1 MKILYKNKFSILIA
15 FVQWIVVNILQLDK
29 FYFVYDIK
37 TNFFYATKI
46 LFLISLI
53 IVWCF
58 IFDVVH
64 KVRSGDE
71 FYRRALFIFVVYGI
85 IAESL
90 VALTW
95 PGVWTNDD
103 LWTLVDISKYST
115 WGAWQHFLTGVYQDV
130 LLQFLPFPGGIILL
144 QNIIISVCVAFSVA
158 KLEDTFKLRVVY
170 SKTVDIIV
178 KLIPFLIPPVLMYQ
192 LTGYRIGLHMYL
204 EFVMVVILLCA
215 LKEGRK
221 WTIRYATIFC
231 FISTIVT
238 TWRSETFVYIPA
250 IFIIVILFIK
260 KDIITIK
267 KKVYIIF
274 FILTGFIGIN
284 KIQTI
289 TLGNTDY
296 KLVSIM
302 RPCVELI
309 RNANQA
315 EDAGELSDINKV
327 LDLNIVKEFPEYN
340 GEQLYWSMGDK
351 GCVRSRNSDPNDDY
365 TKEDYKKF
373 LSAFIKLALK
383 YPNIVIAERW
393 NMFITTSGINGM
405 ETTSLI
411 VATWLFDDDKPTP
424 AKEYSKA
431 DSEHWIAYKPIS
443 KELRRTTLYKLG
455 MMSENGVLNSVL
467 YRLVW
472 NAVIPEL
479 ILLYA
484 WVKSI
489 QKRMWYVF
497 ILLTAVF
504 AKLGVIILSEPTG
517 WIAYM
522 LSFFQLGYA
531 FLVYSIIYW
540 YENRRGE

>member
-15 FVQWIVVNILQLDK
+15 FIQWIVVNILQLDK
-29 FYFVYDIK
+29 FYFVYDTK
-37 TNFFYATKI
+37 TSFFYATKI

-58 IFDVVH
+58 IFDVVY
-64 KVRSGDE
+64 RIRIGDK
-71 FYRRALFIFVVYGI
+71 FYRRALFIFLVYGVI
-85 IAESL
+85 SGCL

-103 LWTLVDISKYST
+103 LWTLVDISQYST

-144 QNIIISVCVAFSVA
+144 QNIIISVCVAFSVT
-158 KLEDTFKLRVVY
+158 KLEETFKLRVVY
-170 SKTVDIIV
+170 NKLVDIIV
-178 KLIPFLIPPVLMYQ
+178 KLIPFCIPPVLMYQ

-204 EFVMVVILLCA
+204 EFVMAVILLCA
-215 LKEGRK
+215 LKEKKK
-221 WTIRYATIFC
+221 WTIRYTSVFC

-238 TWRSETFVYIPA
+238 TWRSEAFVYIPA
-250 IFIIVILFIK
+250 IFIIIIFFIK

-267 KKVYIIF
+267 KKVYIIL
-274 FILTGFIGIN
+274 FILIGFIGIN

-289 TLGNTDY
+289 ALGNTDY

-309 RNANQA
+309 RNANQV
-315 EDAGELSDINKV
+315 EDAAELSDINKV

-351 GCVRSRNSDPNDDY
+351 GCVRSRNSNSNDDY

-383 YPNIVIAERW
+383 YPDVVISERW
-393 NMFITTSGINGM
+393 NMFITASGINGM

-411 VATWLFDDDKPTP
+411 VATWLFDDDKLTP
-424 AKEYSKA
+424 AKEYSKDYA
-431 DSEHWIAYKPIS
+431 ENWIAYKPIS

-472 NAVIPEL
+472 NAIIPEL

-484 WVKSI
+484 WVKSL
-489 QKRMWYVF
+489 QKRMWYIF

-522 LSFFQLGYA
+522 LSFFLLGYA
-531 FLVYSIIYW
+531 SLVYSIIYW
-540 YENRRGE
+540 YKNRRVK